1 MEIRVYLCASVVKIY
16 CVRFFSSSLAE
27 VLFLAA
33 AGLPPNRY
41 EKLKVALR
49 VSSFVDEVLVNLASK
64 IPKLITRVEIN
75 GQCSPHNLKIKP
87 AFLFDQQVFGYFQTC
102 CFGRIEMLLYL
113 LLILKACFIPVN

>member
-1 MEIRVYLCASVVKIY
+1 MHTDLEMRVYLCASLLKIY

-49 VSSFVDEVLVNLASK
+49 VSFFS
-64 IPKLITRVEIN
+64 
-75 GQCSPHNLKIKP
+75 
-87 AFLFDQQVFGYFQTC
+87 
-102 CFGRIEMLLYL
+102 
-113 LLILKACFIPVN
+113 